1 MKRITLSVLLVLAAF
16 AVSGIAAESAIETPS
31 LNSDDQIL
39 ITLLSSNNLNKRVN
53 AAQELADR
61 GVNQAA
67 QSLVNMMQNDVSV
80 QGRIVAAKALLD
92 MNSMESL
99 DAMKKQASID
109 DNKTVRTA
117 LKGMVKQLEQTL

>member
-1 MKRITLSVLLVLAAF
+1 MKRITLSVLFVLAAF
-16 AVSGIAAESAIETPS
+16 VVSGIAAESAVQTPS
-31 LNSDDQIL
+31 LNTDDQIL
-39 ITLLSSNNLNKRVN
+39 ITLLSSDNLNKRVK

-67 QSLVNMMQNDVSV
+67 QSLVNMMQNDVSA

-92 MNSMESL
+92 MKSMDSL
-99 DAMKKQASID
+99 DAMKNQASID